1 MHLCLCVCVV
11 CSDFNG
17 GCGRANNVEVL
28 FPESNMVGSESQSAS
43 VPQVAS
49 NVGSTG
55 PASALSAAADCKT
68 LAEKAIAALP
78 PSLVHKQM
86 TPRERQGHRTQD
98 GSLGGGQTQQRRI
111 LFSVSSVRRLCHL
124 ESRGLSSI

>member
-1 MHLCLCVCVV
+1 MVAV
-11 CSDFNG
+11 D
-17 GCGRANNVEVL
+17 VL
-28 FPESNMVGSESQSAS
+28 ITLRSYSLGQIWSA
-43 VPQVAS
+43 VKVKVLLFLKWPQMQVALVLRLLYQLLQIVKPLLKRQLQHS
-49 NVGSTG
+49 LLT
-55 PASALSAAADCKT
+55 
-68 LAEKAIAALP
+68 
-78 PSLVHKQM
+78 LVHKQM